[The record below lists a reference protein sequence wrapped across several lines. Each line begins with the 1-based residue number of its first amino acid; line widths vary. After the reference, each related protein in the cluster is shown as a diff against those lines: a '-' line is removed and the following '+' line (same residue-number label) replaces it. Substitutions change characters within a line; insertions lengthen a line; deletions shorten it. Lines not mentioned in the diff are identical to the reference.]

1 MSIDVALTFPGS
13 ATVQQL
19 DDWRDRVT
27 LALADAFPG
36 VAVTVHY
43 SRLPLHD
50 QVWSGD

>member
-1 MSIDVALTFPGS
+1 
-13 ATVQQL
+13 
-19 DDWRDRVT
+19 VT

-36 VAVTVHY
+36 VAVIVHY